1 MKFPFEFLFLGSF
14 HVAFLPISHSC
25 SAVVHLLNCWEKYAG
40 EVNFLSSCMSE
51 HVLSSYLIYNLVEY
65 RTLDLCIL
73 FPEDFDG
80 IATWWSRF
88 HVPYMNCIII
98 LPDLCVRSVFFSPSP
113 SHPSVWKL
121 LLSSSLGFWNYID
134 PFFIPCPWK
143 SGILLF
149 WRFKFHQFLNIFLF
163 FFVGNFF
170 FIIFLV
176 SFLVFLLDIGC
187 SRLVLQ
193 FSYLFSSTFHFFLGN
208 LTNLIFQGF
217 LFCFCFTYP
226 PIIYFYF

>member
-1 MKFPFEFLFLGSF
+1 MASLHGGPDSMFLTW
-14 HVAFLPISHSC
+14 I
-25 SAVVHLLNCWEKYAG
+25 
-40 EVNFLSSCMSE
+40 
-51 HVLSSYLIYNLVEY
+51 VLSFFLISV
-65 RTLDLCIL
+65 CAL
-73 FPEDFDG
+73 FF
-80 IATWWSRF
+80 SLF
-88 HVPYMNCIII
+88 
-98 LPDLCVRSVFFSPSP
+98 SSFSPSP

-208 LTNLIFQGF
+208 LTNLIFHCF